1 MRVRRNT
8 RCPLSDDR
16 DALTAILTA
25 ALVAAEVDPTI
36 VDRAGIV
43 DDITQQWRLVPK
55 DGEPDLDITITDTE
69 WHHVA
74 TGITVRFQPS

>member
-1 MRVRRNT
+1 MRARRNT

-16 DALTAILTA
+16 DALTDILTA
-25 ALVAAEVDPTI
+25 ALVAADIDPTT

-43 DDITQQWRLVPK
+43 DDITQHWRLVPN
-55 DGEPDLDITITDTE
+55 GEPDLNIVITDTE